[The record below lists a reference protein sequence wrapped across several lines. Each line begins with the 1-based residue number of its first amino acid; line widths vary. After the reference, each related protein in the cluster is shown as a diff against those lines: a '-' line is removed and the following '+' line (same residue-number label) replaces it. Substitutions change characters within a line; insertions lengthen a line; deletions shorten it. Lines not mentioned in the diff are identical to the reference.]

1 MTKLK
6 HKMGKNRFFC
16 ILFVA
21 TTIVLLASCSQDD
34 DYYESDMYTLAE
46 RGTRLGDPEPGGDDS
61 NMYLRGGSKEAN
73 IWVDGLHVYFDVSW
87 GEGRWDQVRPH
98 LTYKRCDNC
107 SGYYKY
113 RDSMNIERKIHTF
126 KYVGY
131 NTNEGPKVHFDE
143 IIISDFNNN
152 NVRLHYSTIAILRS
166 ERLRISESKPPPTSV
181 TSLPLEPTRL
191 GFQ

>member
-1 MTKLK
+1 MTKPK

-61 NMYLRGGSKEAN
+61 NMYLRGGSKEAH
-73 IWVDGLHVYFDVSW
+73 IWVDGLRIYFEVSW
-87 GEGRWDQVRPH
+87 GEGRWDHVRPH

-107 SGYYKY
+107 SGYYQY

-143 IIISDFNNN
+143 IIISDFK
-152 NVRLHYSTIAILRS
+152 VYVKQAVEKEFEDGSYIYEYSPIVMPRS
-166 ERLRISESKPPPTSV
+166 PQFSVDISEYAI
-181 TSLPLEPTRL
+181 R
-191 GFQ
+191 